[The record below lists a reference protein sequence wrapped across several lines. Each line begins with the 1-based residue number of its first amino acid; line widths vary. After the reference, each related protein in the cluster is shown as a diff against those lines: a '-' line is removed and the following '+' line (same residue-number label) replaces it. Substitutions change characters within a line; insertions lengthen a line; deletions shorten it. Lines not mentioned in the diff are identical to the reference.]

1 MLQFYTIIV
10 ILNIENI
17 KREVLYM
24 AKKKFVCA
32 AFAACL
38 ALSACAVSGDNSS
51 ASMAAGEAISDS
63 QVQGSDF
70 SEPEPPYISEYG
82 HQTPYTPD
90 FLSEDQK
97 DLFRRAD
104 KMYAAFVTSVIE
116 IENEDSFPILEN
128 DEFEKLPWVP
138 IEKYGINFYPANGRY
153 HSWEFLDETL
163 HSLFTDDFIQQNFY
177 TSDGWVHIINVNG
190 RTYYATTTRG
200 YIPGYDE
207 DIPWDFSLSYA
218 DDDYIRFFISASY
231 SNAEPKT
238 YSMANIV
245 MINTDSGWRFS
256 YFESVY

>member
-1 MLQFYTIIV
+1 MT
-10 ILNIENI
+10 
-17 KREVLYM
+17 
-24 AKKKFVCA
+24 KKKFVCA

-38 ALSACAVSGDNSS
+38 TLSACAVSGDNRS

-70 SEPEPPYISEYG
+70 SEPEPPYVSEYG
-82 HQTPYTPD
+82 HHTPYTPD

-104 KMYAAFVTSVIE
+104 KMYAAFVTGVGG

-128 DEFEKLPWVP
+128 DEFEKLPLIP
-138 IEKYGINFYPANGRY
+138 IEKYGGEFFPANGRY

-163 HSLFTDDFIQQNFY
+163 HSLFTDDFIQQHFY
-177 TSDGWVHIINVNG
+177 TSGGYINILNVDG
-190 RTYYATTTRG
+190 RTYYDSTDRG
-200 YIPGYDE
+200 YTAGYDE
-207 DIPWDFSLSYA
+207 DIPWDFNLWYA
-218 DDDYIRFFISASY
+218 DDDYIKFSISASY
-231 SNAEPKT
+231 DYPRADSNAEPES
-238 YSMANIV
+238 YFSYANIA

>member
-1 MLQFYTIIV
+1 MT
-10 ILNIENI
+10 
-17 KREVLYM
+17 KR
-24 AKKKFVCA
+24 KFVCA

-38 ALSACAVSGDNSS
+38 ALSACAVSGDNRS
-51 ASMAAGEAISDS
+51 ASMAAGEAISAS

-70 SEPEPPYISEYG
+70 SEPEPPYVSEYG

-163 HSLFTDDFIQQNFY
+163 HSLFTDDFIQQHFY
-177 TSDGWVHIINVNG
+177 TSSGYINILNVDG
-190 RTYYATTTRG
+190 RTYYATAARG

-218 DDDYIRFFISASY
+218 DDDYIRFTISASY

-238 YSMANIV
+238 YSIANIV

-256 YFESVY
+256 YFDSVYR

>member
-1 MLQFYTIIV
+1 
-10 ILNIENI
+10 
-17 KREVLYM
+17 M

-70 SEPEPPYISEYG
+70 SEPEPPYVSEYG
-82 HQTPYTPD
+82 HHTPYTPD

-104 KMYAAFVTSVIE
+104 KMYAAFVTGVGG

-138 IEKYGINFYPANGRY
+138 IEKYGCNFYPANGRY

-177 TSDGWVHIINVNG
+177 TSHGWVHIINVNG
-190 RTYYATTTRG
+190 RTYYAPSDRG
-200 YIPGYDE
+200 YAPGYD
-207 DIPWDFSLSYA
+207 DVIWDFKPWYIGDDYVDFEISTTYYRPNLKAEGKLEESYA
-218 DDDYIRFFISASY
+218 FAYL
-231 SNAEPKT
+231 
-238 YSMANIV
+238 SMV
-245 MINTDSGWRFS
+245 KTDSGWRFK
-256 YFESVY
+256 YFDAVY